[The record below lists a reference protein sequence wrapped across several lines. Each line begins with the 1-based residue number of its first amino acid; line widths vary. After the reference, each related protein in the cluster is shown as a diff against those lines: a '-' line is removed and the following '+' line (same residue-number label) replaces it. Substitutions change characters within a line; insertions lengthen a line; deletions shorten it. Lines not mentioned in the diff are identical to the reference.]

1 MAFSQRNNLAQELHD
16 GIAQDLVGL
25 GYSLDLLLA
34 APDTP
39 TQTRVDIR
47 TLRFTLTEILE
58 KVRNEIHQLRN
69 DSPATLAQNIRESAE
84 RICQQFSWNFQIEE
98 VPVSGNSDAGYQILQ
113 IAREILRNIAAHSQG
128 GEVSVN
134 FWNSEQI
141 LQLEIGDDGIGGAVE
156 IPNRYG
162 ILGAQDRALS
172 LGGRLSIDSSDSGTR
187 ICLQIPMENLLI
199 P

>member
-128 GEVSVN
+128 REVSVK

>member
-69 DSPATLAQNIRESAE
+69 DSPATLAQNIQESAE
-84 RICQQFSWNFQIEE
+84 SICQEFSWNFQIDE
-98 VPVSGNSDAGYQILQ
+98 VRVSGNSDAGYQILQ

-128 GEVSVN
+128 REVSVILR
-134 FWNSEQI
+134 NSDEI
-141 LQLEIGDDGIGGAVE
+141 LQLEICDDGIGGAVE
-156 IPNRYG
+156 IPNHYG
-162 ILGAQDRALS
+162 IVGAQDRAVN
-172 LGGRLSIDSSDSGTR
+172 LGARFTIDSSDSGTR
-187 ICLQIPMENLLI
+187 ICLHIPMENLPSL
-199 P
+199 